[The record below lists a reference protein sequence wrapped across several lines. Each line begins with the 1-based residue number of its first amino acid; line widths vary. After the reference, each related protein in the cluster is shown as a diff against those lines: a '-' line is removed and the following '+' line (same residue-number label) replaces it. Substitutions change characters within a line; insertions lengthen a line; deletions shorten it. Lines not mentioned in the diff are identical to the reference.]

1 MEHMF
6 DQILEKDEV
15 IIKVIKPNKRRYNLD
30 AYGLFILPFMWPNF
44 LVLLV
49 GTLFTFPIFISKEY
63 KNTYY
68 AYTNK
73 RLIVRKGVFANSYK
87 SLEYKDITSTEV
99 EVGFWDKK
107 TNTGTLTFVNPS
119 SHHEHP
125 MKFVGV
131 ENPYDVMRDIKEQ
144 INLANEK

>member
-1 MEHMF
+1 MY
-6 DQILEKDEV
+6 V
-15 IIKVIKPNKRRYNLD
+15 IMTLN
-30 AYGLFILPFMWPNF
+30 
-44 LVLLV
+44 
-49 GTLFTFPIFISKEY
+49 TLFLWPILWPIFVNKAY

-68 AYTNK
+68 CYTNK
-73 RLIVRKGVFANSYK
+73 RLIVRGGVFANSYK

-99 EVGFWDKK
+99 VVGLWDKK
-107 TNTGTLTFVNPS
+107 TNTGSLTFVSPS

-125 MKFVGV
+125 MKFIAV